1 MALKK
6 ILILFIIIVISCLSL
21 MACTPTHPYAKVQYW
36 FETEVN
42 VFPENSGIFISQVA
56 SDDYDHNM
64 FRCFVKSENLDKF
77 EPSQY
82 DIGNIYFI
90 MYNPNGSYDTYVN
103 KSNYVFCTDD
113 PSEKN
118 PEFAQFLKDNHWGEK
133 FTDYEKLY
141 ESAELPTLF
150 EEKDSELL
158 NELAEKMAEL
168 AVGKKSGK
176 TESYVLGKIRSN
188 YVSGIYYYGDF
199 DLENM
204 TMKFIRI
211 NITEEMLK
219 EYKENG
225 TVSSQGISVED
236 FDPYRYSEYADEI
249 IRNAL

>member
-1 MALKK
+1 MLKK
-6 ILILFIIIVISCLSL
+6 LIVLILFVLGSSIGLI
-21 MACTPTHPYAKVQYW
+21 ACTPTPPCIIMQNSFSSAMDI
-36 FETEVN
+36 
-42 VFPENSGIFISQVA
+42 FPDGAPVYVLCMN
-56 SDDYDHNM
+56 YDEQNHYM
-64 FRCFVKSENLDKF
+64 FRCYVKGEDVADFGKSA
-77 EPSQY
+77 Y

-90 MYNPNGSYDTYVN
+90 CYSPYMSYDYYV
-103 KSNYVFCTDD
+103 KKDKYSVCTDD

-133 FTDYEKLY
+133 YTDYEKLY
-141 ESAELPTLF
+141 EPAELPTLF

-176 TESYVLGKIRSN
+176 TESYVLGEIRSN

-225 TVSSQGISVED
+225 TVSSHGISVED
-236 FDPYRYSEYADEI
+236 FDPYRYSEYVNEI
-249 IRNAL
+249 NRNT